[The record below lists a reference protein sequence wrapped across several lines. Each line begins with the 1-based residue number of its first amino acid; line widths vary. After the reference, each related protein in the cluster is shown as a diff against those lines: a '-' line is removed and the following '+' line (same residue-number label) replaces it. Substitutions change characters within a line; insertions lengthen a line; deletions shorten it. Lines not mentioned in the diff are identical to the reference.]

1 MTRQEKET
9 NMPGTKGFDRPV
21 RAAVIGASG
30 GLGRA
35 FVEELAAAD
44 EVVTVLALSRRG
56 AGPTGDKV
64 EPGTLDTDDGA
75 SIEAAAGRAREALG
89 GLDLVLV
96 ATGMLHGPDGLQP
109 EKTWRQLTPEAML
122 RLYRTNAVGPAMVA
136 KHFLPLLPREGRAVF
151 AAISARVG
159 SIADN
164 GLGGWHSYRASKA
177 ALNMLLKNFAIEL
190 ARKNDQAV
198 VVGLH
203 PGTVDTGL
211 SQPFQSGVP
220 KGKLFTARHS
230 ARAMLTTLEM
240 LTGADSGGLF
250 AYDGE
255 RLPY

>member
-1 MTRQEKET
+1 
-9 NMPGTKGFDRPV
+9 MPGTTQFGRPV

-30 GLGRA
+30 GIGRA
-35 FVEELAAAD
+35 FTDLLAED
-44 EVVTVLALSRRG
+44 ENTVAVMAFSRG
-56 AGPTGDKV
+56 KSAFTDDKV
-64 EPGTLDTDDGA
+64 ETGSIDTDDEA
-75 SIEAAAGRAREALG
+75 SIEAAALRAKQMLG

-96 ATGMLHGPDGLQP
+96 ATGMLHAEGGPQP

-122 RLYRTNAVGPAMVA
+122 QLYRTNTVGPALVA
-136 KHFLPLLPREGRAVF
+136 KHFLPLLPREGRCVF

-159 SIADN
+159 SIGDN

-177 ALNMLLKNFAIEL
+177 ALNMLIRNFAIEL
-190 ARKNDQAV
+190 ARKNEAAV

-211 SQPFQSGVP
+211 SKPFQGGVP
-220 KGKLFTARHS
+220 EGKLFTTRHS
-230 ARAMLTTLEM
+230 AGAMLATLDR
-240 LTGADSGGLF
+240 LAGTDSGGLF

>member
-1 MTRQEKET
+1 
-9 NMPGTKGFDRPV
+9 MPLESFARPV
-21 RAAVIGASG
+21 RAAVIGATG
-30 GLGRA
+30 GIGRA
-35 FVEELAAAD
+35 TVEFLAEDPSIAK
-44 EVVTVLALSRRG
+44 VLALSRSGGG
-56 AGPTGDKV
+56 AKGAAIEAGRI
-64 EPGTLDTDDGA
+64 DTDDEA
-75 SIEAAAGRAREALG
+75 SIEAAAGWARQMLG

-96 ATGMLHGPDGLQP
+96 ATGMLHGPDGPQP

-122 RLYRTNAVGPAMVA
+122 QIYRTNTVGPALVA
-136 KHFLPLLPREGRAVF
+136 KHFLPLLPREGRCVF

-159 SIADN
+159 SIGDN

-177 ALNMLLKNFAIEL
+177 ALNMLIKNFAIEL
-190 ARKNDQAV
+190 GRKNEAAV

-211 SQPFQSGVP
+211 SKPFQGGVP
-220 KGKLFTARHS
+220 EGKLFTARHS
-230 ARAMLTTLEM
+230 AEAMLATLDR